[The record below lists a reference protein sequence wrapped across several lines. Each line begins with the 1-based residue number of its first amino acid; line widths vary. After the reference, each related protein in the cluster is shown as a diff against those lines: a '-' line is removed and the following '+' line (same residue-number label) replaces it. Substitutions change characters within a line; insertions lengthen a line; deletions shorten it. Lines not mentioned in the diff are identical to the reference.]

1 MAEINGKTNRGSV
14 GFYFISII
22 INYYRFFVIQIE
34 FRAVSFSSSL
44 FLLMQPR
51 VGHGYPICLRTARFA
66 DDHQMAAHTFFLFS
80 FLPLVVIDFL
90 YLRVKIGD

>member
-34 FRAVSFSSSL
+34 FRAVNFSSSL

-51 VGHGYPICLRTARFA
+51 VGHGYPFFLRTARFA
-66 DDHQMAAHTFFLFS
+66 DDHQMAAHTVFLFS
-80 FLPLVVIDFL
+80 LLPLS
-90 YLRVKIGD
+90 GP